1 MLKTRSSS
9 NILNHNL
16 GELEL
21 RVLEALWRRPHLD
34 ARQVREALHADLPAR
49 GVPGLSTIQS
59 TLERLYRKTYIDRI
73 KQGHAFTYH
82 ATVSRG
88 NLLGRMLGDVIQ
100 LLHDGRMETILS
112 SFVQVAADLDEA
124 SLDELEALIKR
135 RKVEQSEQEQVG
147 SEQAGSDQTDSEQAG
162 PEQRGQRD
170 D

>member
-1 MLKTRSSS
+1 MLKSRSSS

-21 RVLEALWRRPHLD
+21 RVMEALWQRPHLD
-34 ARQVREALHADLPAR
+34 ARQVREALDTDVPR
-49 GVPGLSTIQS
+49 RRVPGLSTIQS
-59 TLERLYRKTYIDRI
+59 TLERLFRKTYVDRI
-73 KQGHAFTYH
+73 KHGHAYTYH
-82 ATVSRG
+82 ASVSRG

-100 LLHDGRMETILS
+100 LLHDGRLETILS

-135 RKVEQSEQEQVG
+135 RKLERSELDQVAL
-147 SEQAGSDQTDSEQAG
+147 EPVDTDQTDMAR
-162 PEQRGQRD
+162 RGQQD

>member
-9 NILNHNL
+9 NILSHNL

-21 RVLEALWRRPHLD
+21 RVLEALWQRPHLD
-34 ARQVREALHADLPAR
+34 ARQVREALSAEIPQR
-49 GVPGLSTIQS
+49 RTPGLSTIQS
-59 TLERLYRKTYIDRI
+59 TLERLFRKAYIDRI

-82 ATVSRG
+82 ASVSRG

-112 SFVQVAADLDEA
+112 SFVQVASDMDEA
-124 SLDELEALIKR
+124 SLDALEALIKL
-135 RKVEQSEQEQVG
+135 RKTQQSDADTGERQ
-147 SEQAGSDQTDSEQAG
+147 
-162 PEQRGQRD
+162 D

>member
-1 MLKTRSSS
+1 MLKSRSSS

-21 RVLEALWRRPHLD
+21 RVLEALWHQPHLD
-34 ARQVREALHADLPAR
+34 ARQVREALSSAVPPRH
-49 GVPGLSTIQS
+49 VPGLSTIQS
-59 TLERLYRKTYIDRI
+59 TLERLFRKTHVDRI

-88 NLLGRMLGDVIQ
+88 DLLGRMLGDVIQ

-112 SFVQVAADLDEA
+112 SFVQAAADLDEA

-135 RKVEQSEQEQVG
+135 RKLLQSEREQVDPVQG
-147 SEQAGSDQTDSEQAG
+147 DMA
-162 PEQRGQRD
+162 D